1 MLTHSN
7 KEPKRG
13 FILPFTTS
21 TAKRLKD
28 FTKNM
33 EMAAILYLAE
43 SERKK
48 GKSRVLRKTDEKLVF
63 VAKAFYPIWLIPYR
77 GATLIFDGRNYT
89 SHTLFYDIIPD
100 IEAFNKNV
108 RENRKT
114 TESYTAALI
123 RNKDYFKNF
132 NGKEEINI
140 EGLIANSELI
150 EDFKT
155 YLYKMK
161 KAKRHLKNKAVL
173 PNTIETL
180 EIREGI
186 AQLSNLRKRTSKD
199 IQTIENSMK
208 LLNTTT
214 LRKIKTIRTEI
225 RRTQNKHHKQ
235 TEKIKPKVKK
245 KIWRIQSRYNQK
257 IARKSKKFK
266 KQLQHLHENQIELQ
280 KTLRYLKTEAK
291 RCKTRMRSKK
301 NDKKIQWNLK
311 LKRIEKKLPIVNK
324 KIEENVKK
332 SLKLESALK
341 LEMSQ
346 QRIECD
352 EHIEAANKIFLDLQ
366 ASRDAEITIKRREI
380 ITLENLTRD
389 ITNSMREMVHIKRA
403 FLIEF
408 DIITMARKRRS
419 RELVCLPFYLARY
432 EKSDMKRYVVYPPAL
447 VEDMGILT
455 KMKGALGAAKLKS
468 LLQCRS
474 RAITVFLNQL
484 LTFIKKNP
492 ALEKDV
498 TEAGIQ
504 ASILLRKRLRV
515 GIKKGLIELE
525 KQNWLSKSE
534 LQAFSKIL
542 YIYTNAASK
551 SSLIHCGS

>member
-1 MLTHSN
+1 MLAHSK
-7 KEPKRG
+7 KEPKKG

-48 GKSRVLRKTDEKLVF
+48 GESRVLRKKDEKLVF
-63 VAKAFYPIWLIPYR
+63 ITKAFYPIWLIPYR

-89 SHTLFYDIIPD
+89 SHTLFYDVVPD
-100 IEAFNKNV
+100 IETFNKNL

-114 TESYTAALI
+114 TESYTATLY

-132 NGKEEINI
+132 NGKEEIRI
-140 EGLIANSELI
+140 EGLIANSDLI
-150 EDFKT
+150 DDFKV
-155 YLYKMK
+155 YLHKMK
-161 KAKRHLKNKAVL
+161 KAKRHLKNKAIL
-173 PNTIETL
+173 PNTIEDI

-186 AQLSNLRKRTSKD
+186 GQLLNLRKRTAND
-199 IQTIENSMK
+199 IQTIENSMQ
-208 LLNTTT
+208 LLSTITVK
-214 LRKIKTIRTEI
+214 KIKTIRAEI
-225 RRTQNKHHKQ
+225 RKTRNNYRKQ
-235 TEKIKPKVKK
+235 IEKIKPKVKK
-245 KIWRIQSRYNQK
+245 KIWRIQNKYNQK

-266 KQLQHLHENQIELQ
+266 KEIKRLHENQIELQ

-291 RCKTRMRSKK
+291 RCKTKMNSKK
-301 NDKKIQWNLK
+301 SDKKIQWNLK
-311 LKRIEKKLPIVNK
+311 LKRIEKKLPAINNR
-324 KIEENVKK
+324 IEANAKK
-332 SLKLESALK
+332 SRKVESALK
-341 LEMSQ
+341 LEISKQKM
-346 QRIECD
+346 ECD

-366 ASRDAEITIKRREI
+366 ASRDAEITVKRREI
-380 ITLENLTRD
+380 VTLENLTRD
-389 ITNSMREMVHIKRA
+389 VTNSMREIVHTKRVS
-403 FLIEF
+403 LREF
-408 DIITMARKRRS
+408 DTITLAGKKRS
-419 RELVCLPFYLARY
+419 RELVCLPFYLARF
-432 EKSDMKRYVVYPPAL
+432 EKGDKKRFVVYPPFV

-468 LLQCRS
+468 QLQCRS
-474 RAITVFLNQL
+474 RAITTFLNQL
-484 LTFIKKNP
+484 ITFIEKNP
-492 ALEKDV
+492 VLEKNI

-525 KQNWLSKSE
+525 KQNWVSKSE
-534 LQAFSKIL
+534 LQVFSEIL

-551 SSLIHCGS
+551 SSYKI

>member
-1 MLTHSN
+1 MLIHSD
-7 KEPKRG
+7 KEPKKG

-48 GKSRVLRKTDEKLVF
+48 GENRVLRKTDEKLVF
-63 VAKAFYPIWLIPYR
+63 AAKAFYPIWLIPHR
-77 GATLIFDGRNYT
+77 GATLIFDGRSYT
-89 SHTLFYDIIPD
+89 SHTIFYDIIPD
-100 IEAFNKNV
+100 IETFNKNL

-114 TESYTAALI
+114 TESYTANLI
-123 RNKDYFKNF
+123 RNKDYFKNL

-155 YLYKMK
+155 YLHKMK

-173 PNTIETL
+173 PSTIEAL
-180 EIREGI
+180 EIKEGI
-186 AQLSNLRKRTSKD
+186 AQLSNLRKRTAKD

-208 LLNTTT
+208 LLDTIT
-214 LRKIKTIRTEI
+214 LQEIKKIRTEI
-225 RRTQNKHHKQ
+225 RKTQNKHYKQ
-235 TEKIKPKVKK
+235 LEKIKPKVKK
-245 KIWRIQSRYNQK
+245 KIWRIQSEYNQI

-266 KQLQHLHENQIELQ
+266 KELQRLHENQIELQ
-280 KTLRYLKTEAK
+280 KTMRYLKTEAK
-291 RCKTRMRSKK
+291 RCKTGMRSKK
-301 NDKKIQWNLK
+301 NNKKIQWNLK
-311 LKRIEKKLPIVNK
+311 LKRIEKKLPTVNK
-324 KIEENVKK
+324 KIEENAKK
-332 SLKLESALK
+332 SRKMESALK
-341 LEMSQ
+341 LEISQ
-346 QRIECD
+346 QKVECD

-403 FLIEF
+403 FLREL
-408 DIITMARKRRS
+408 DTITMAGKRRS

-432 EKSDMKRYVVYPPAL
+432 EKGDMKRYAVYPPAL
-447 VEDMGILT
+447 IEDMGILT

-474 RAITVFLNQL
+474 KAITAFLNQL
-484 LTFIKKNP
+484 LTFIEKNP
-492 ALEKDV
+492 VLEKDI

-515 GIKKGLIELE
+515 GIKKGLMELE
-525 KQNWLSKSE
+525 KQNLVSKSE
-534 LQAFSKIL
+534 VQAFSKIL
-542 YIYTNAASK
+542 YIYTDAASK
-551 SSLIHCGS
+551 SILIH